1 MSMTFRFNIVNNRA
15 EWYSKTYTRDELF
28 RIIPSLSD
36 RDMHIIDDK
45 MQFRISS
52 FSSKK
57 NAILI
62 KLDDI
67 RAIIFKDVAMF
78 TELPNQLFYDNLT
91 LKIKNNAK
99 LSFELQVLEE
109 IFIHISNRFES
120 EVKVISPG
128 VTNIIN
134 VLQSQNLTDISDR
147 DIMSTQIRL
156 ISFHFKIKDICDLLE
171 DLSEWDEKDYGE
183 LCLSATEPDIA
194 QAVGQT
200 EDILATYRRH
210 FEEEMDM
217 LDKMK
222 KSIATLLSIKDV
234 QMSSNRNK
242 MAMVTIYLTVFAL
255 SLNLATLI
263 TGLFGMNMSNYI
275 QFYHYSFVVV
285 LISITVMIVIVYS
298 SVTKAIDRSLS
309 E

>member
-1 MSMTFRFNIVNNRA
+1 
-15 EWYSKTYTRDELF
+15 
-28 RIIPSLSD
+28 
-36 RDMHIIDDK
+36 MHIIDDK